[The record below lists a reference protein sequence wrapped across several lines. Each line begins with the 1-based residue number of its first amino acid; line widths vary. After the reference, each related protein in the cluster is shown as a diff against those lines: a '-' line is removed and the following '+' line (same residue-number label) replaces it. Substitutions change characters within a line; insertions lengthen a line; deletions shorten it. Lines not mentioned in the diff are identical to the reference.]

1 MCGLRIHLPTVWNPL
16 QELQQFANSRNSQA
30 LLDMT
35 LICHLTKYYISSTIV
50 GEAVT
55 NGIQWKV
62 IINLLTI
69 TILNNLYDTAV
80 VQSWNVLHQIL
91 KTRGKVL
98 FWEYRSP
105 RKRNPPG
112 EWSWITDQP
121 GRGDTWWVVVNYG
134 LDLDYWTFYGQ

>member
-35 LICHLTKYYISSTIV
+35 LICHLTKYYTSSTIV

-98 FWEYRSP
+98 SWEYRSP
-105 RKRNPPG
+105 RKRNSPG